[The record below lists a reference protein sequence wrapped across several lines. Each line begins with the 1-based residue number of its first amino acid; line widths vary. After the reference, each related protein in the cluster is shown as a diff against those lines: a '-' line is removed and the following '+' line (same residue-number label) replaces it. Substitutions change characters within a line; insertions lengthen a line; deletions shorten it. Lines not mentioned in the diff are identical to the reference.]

1 MISGSLLR
9 DNSNDAIKVF
19 SWDAVATDLQNH
31 APTLYN
37 VLRGCVDVERR
48 SYSTR
53 RAPKRPSSSA
63 VISVCGAILLRNR
76 CERMNLV
83 QRMVS
88 ILLSAGHASKL
99 V

>member
-1 MISGSLLR
+1 MR

-19 SWDAVATDLQNH
+19 SWDSVATDLQNY

-37 VLRGCVDVERR
+37 VLRGCVDVKRL

-63 VISVCGAILLRNR
+63 VISVCVEQSS
-76 CERMNLV
+76 CETDVR
-83 QRMVS
+83 
-88 ILLSAGHASKL
+88 G
-99 V
+99 